1 MSSLAQIRQ
10 IHTLKNILGLDDDLY
25 REMLSSFGVYSS
37 KNLTQT
43 EAALF
48 ISILND
54 KVKYTKINCNKKYDD
69 LYGRDSEMAT
79 PPQMRKI
86 EVLWKYV
93 TKIKDPAKQKAG
105 LRKFIKNKFKVD
117 DIRFMSKS
125 KASRVIAVL
134 EKIKLNK
141 ELKAI

>member
-1 MSSLAQIRQ
+1 MSTLAQIRQ
-10 IHTLKNILGLDDDLY
+10 IHTLKNIIGLDDDLY

-54 KVKYTKINCNKKYDD
+54 KIKSTKINCNKKYDD

-93 TKIKDPAKQKAG
+93 TRLKDPEKQRAA
-105 LRKFIKNKFKVD
+105 LRRFIKNKFKVD
-117 DIRFMSKS
+117 DIRFMTKS

-134 EKIKLNK
+134 EKIKLKK

>member
-54 KVKYTKINCNKKYDD
+54 KIKYTKINCNKKYDD

-93 TKIKDPAKQKAG
+93 TKIKVFINP
-105 LRKFIKNKFKVD
+105 LR
-117 DIRFMSKS
+117 
-125 KASRVIAVL
+125 
-134 EKIKLNK
+134 
-141 ELKAI
+141 

>member
-1 MSSLAQIRQ
+1 MSTPSQIRQ
-10 IHTLKNILGLDDDLY
+10 IHILKHVIGLDDDLY
-25 REMLSSFGVYSS
+25 REMLASFGVYSS

-43 EAALF
+43 EAEVF
-48 ISILND
+48 IGILND
-54 KVKYTKINCNKKYDD
+54 KVGTTKTNCNKKYDD

-93 TKIKDPAKQKAG
+93 TRLKDPTKQKAA
-105 LRKFIKNKFKVD
+105 LRRFIKNKFKVD
-117 DIRFMSKS
+117 DIKFMTKS

-134 EKIKLNK
+134 EKIKLKK